1 MNAIVFWLTQVLQR
15 PHEEFAF
22 RHAKRPRRLP
32 TVLSR
37 DETGRLLSQMEGI
50 YALMAGLMYGTG
62 MRLMECVRLR
72 VMDVDFDYA
81 QIVVRSG
88 KGDKDRVV
96 PLPEKYKTALH
107 EQIMRCRS
115 LHRADLKNE
124 VGPVFLPD
132 AVSREYPNAGNELRW
147 QYVFMASKVS
157 VDPRTGLTRRHHVHE
172 TTLQKAIRRATQAAV
187 INKRVSSHT
196 LRHSFATHLLEWGY
210 DIRTVQA
217 LLGHSDVNTTMIYTH
232 VLNKPGLVVR
242 SPADEL

>member
-88 KGDKDRVV
+88 KGDKDRGSVV
-96 PLPEKYKTALH
+96 FPTKDGHPSKT
-107 EQIMRCRS
+107 
-115 LHRADLKNE
+115 
-124 VGPVFLPD
+124 
-132 AVSREYPNAGNELRW
+132 
-147 QYVFMASKVS
+147 
-157 VDPRTGLTRRHHVHE
+157 DPRKSLW
-172 TTLQKAIRRATQAAV
+172 L
-187 INKRVSSHT
+187 
-196 LRHSFATHLLEWGY
+196 
-210 DIRTVQA
+210 
-217 LLGHSDVNTTMIYTH
+217 
-232 VLNKPGLVVR
+232 
-242 SPADEL
+242 